1 MVFPIV
7 ALSRA
12 GRPIV
17 DRSAAFRLG
26 MAIRD
31 SSRMIMPK
39 RPTVMS
45 ERSTARGA

>member
-31 SSRMIMPK
+31 SSRMINAQEAH
-39 RPTVMS
+39 RD
-45 ERSTARGA
+45 E